1 MRRRGL
7 LIVCLFMAGSFAACG
22 VDKKNQEVPV
32 DTVET
37 GDGFSCDPGK
47 EPGKI
52 WKKSP
57 GSAWRGSGQ
66 EPEQDRDKRPASR
79 QRCWNVVTANHV
91 QAMMTAMKALS
102 AYLWPLK
109 TNTACVLVKSTR
121 IVCLATS
128 AFRPQAFSRLVFQT
142 LTTAYHAPLMRHV
155 TKACVATLAPASV
168 GNVASSVIDASM
180 TATVPA
186 TCGAL
191 KRLVVRLVFA
201 LKNARSRSVLT
212 PLILRAAPVSTIFR
226 CASQTTSIVAV
237 AQMVPFRCLME
248 LAALSVLTAAIVMT
262 VFVI

>member
-1 MRRRGL
+1 MQRAVLTRKT
-7 LIVCLFMAGSFAACG
+7 
-22 VDKKNQEVPV
+22 KKFPLTRLKLAMVSAV
-32 DTVET
+32 IL
-37 GDGFSCDPGK
+37 GRSR
-47 EPGKI
+47 GKI

-57 GSAWRGSGQ
+57 GKRLERIRDKSLNKT
-66 EPEQDRDKRPASR
+66 RDKRPASR

-201 LKNARSRSVLT
+201 LKNARSRNVLT
-212 PLILRAAPVSTIFR
+212 PPILRAAPVSTIFR